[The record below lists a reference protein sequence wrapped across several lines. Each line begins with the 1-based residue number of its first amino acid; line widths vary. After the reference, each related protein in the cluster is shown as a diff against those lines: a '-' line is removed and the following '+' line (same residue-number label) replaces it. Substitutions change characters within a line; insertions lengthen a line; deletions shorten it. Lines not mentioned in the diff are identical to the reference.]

1 LRSFTGATDK
11 VEAPFSLQR
20 HDQQRTAMSAKHH
33 LHIAALIPP
42 HLTPAEVIA
51 ALQDHSTTLS
61 LQALTTGHEK
71 LSSTAPE
78 TLKDTY
84 WYPTDLNPVHT
95 YNVTECVTLLP
106 GVGQWG
112 RKVITF
118 PSCYQDIPT
127 GIKSRADVSG
137 ITVRADY
144 RVIKGGIDGEVD
156 GEGQGIG
163 DAEWVLVEDAEI
175 TCSWWLMP
183 FVKSK
188 MEQAHRDICCK
199 VIEKVEMQRRQE
211 DLARSVG
218 RGQELLRGYVASIDA
233 TRVQAVEADAAE
245 SQRVEL
251 PASGSQKIFYA

>member
-1 LRSFTGATDK
+1 
-11 VEAPFSLQR
+11 
-20 HDQQRTAMSAKHH
+20 MSAKHH

-61 LQALTTGHEK
+61 LQALTIGHER
-71 LSSTAPE
+71 LPSTAPE

-95 YNVTECVTLLP
+95 YSVTECVTVLP

-112 RKVITF
+112 KKSMTF
-118 PSCYQDIPT
+118 PSCYQNIPT

-144 RVIKGGIDGEVD
+144 RVIKGGIEGEVD
-156 GEGQGIG
+156 GEGQGVG
-163 DAEWVLVEDAEI
+163 DAEWVLVEDAEVS
-175 TCSWWLMP
+175 CSWWLMP

-188 MEQAHRDICCK
+188 MEQAHRDICRK
-199 VIEKVEMQRRQE
+199 VIEKVEMQRRQN
-211 DLARSVG
+211 DLAQSVG
-218 RGQELLRGYVASIDA
+218 RGLEIPWAHTTGVSAAQ
-233 TRVQAVEADAAE
+233 VEADANN

-251 PASGSQKIFYA
+251 PAPGSHKIFYA